1 MNEKE
6 NHLPNLSDK
15 ERAHALELA
24 MKARKRRAVLKAR
37 MKSGELAFT
46 DALNEED
53 AKRIEVVSLLKCVP
67 GIGASKAEAIRR
79 LVKIPL
85 GRRVS
90 GLGIRQREE
99 LTALEKKRL
108 ENDST
113 EVKSFVM
120 YPRWTHWRDLKGTC
134 PICGEPAHVGTSKR
148 TGRHFWLHDKYDMY
162 EYYNGH
168 GIHGL

>member
-1 MNEKE
+1 MVTESEKSKHDMLRAMRKHIRE
-6 NHLPNLSDK
+6 NGITDFI
-15 ERAHALELA
+15 
-24 MKARKRRAVLKAR
+24 RAVLKAR

-99 LTALEKKRL
+99 LTALEKNGWKM
-108 ENDST
+108 T
-113 EVKSFVM
+113 AQKSKA
-120 YPRWTHWRDLKGTC
+120 L
-134 PICGEPAHVGTSKR
+134 
-148 TGRHFWLHDKYDMY
+148 
-162 EYYNGH
+162 
-168 GIHGL
+168 

>member
-1 MNEKE
+1 MAQADDNVWDNELKKEVAMNEKE

-53 AKRIEVVSLLKCVP
+53 AKRIEVVSLSKCGP
-67 GIGASKAEAIRR
+67 GLGATQADAIRT
-79 LVKIPL
+79 LVNSPVA
-85 GRRVS
+85 RRVS

-99 LTALEKKRL
+99 LTALEKNGWKM
-108 ENDST
+108 T
-113 EVKSFVM
+113 AQKSKA
-120 YPRWTHWRDLKGTC
+120 L
-134 PICGEPAHVGTSKR
+134 
-148 TGRHFWLHDKYDMY
+148 
-162 EYYNGH
+162 
-168 GIHGL
+168 

>member
-53 AKRIEVVSLLKCVP
+53 AKRIEVVLLLKCVP

-99 LTALEKKRL
+99 LTALEKNGWKM
-108 ENDST
+108 T
-113 EVKSFVM
+113 AQKSKA
-120 YPRWTHWRDLKGTC
+120 L
-134 PICGEPAHVGTSKR
+134 
-148 TGRHFWLHDKYDMY
+148 
-162 EYYNGH
+162 
-168 GIHGL
+168 

>member
-1 MNEKE
+1 MTEKE
-6 NHLPNLSDK
+6 NHLPNLSSE

-24 MKARKRRAVLKAR
+24 MKARKRRAVLKAH

-99 LTALEKKRL
+99 LTALEKNGWKM
-108 ENDST
+108 T
-113 EVKSFVM
+113 AQKSKA
-120 YPRWTHWRDLKGTC
+120 L
-134 PICGEPAHVGTSKR
+134 
-148 TGRHFWLHDKYDMY
+148 
-162 EYYNGH
+162 
-168 GIHGL
+168 

>member
-1 MNEKE
+1 MAGTSRQRRG
-6 NHLPNLSDK
+6 HLPNLSDK

-99 LTALEKKRL
+99 LTAFMKFLNTYGVKVFDPAEAKRVLEKEVSAFAEIMESLAALRREADRNNVHL
-108 ENDST
+108 QT
-113 EVKSFVM
+113 EDF
-120 YPRWTHWRDLKGTC
+120 DNLDN
-134 PICGEPAHVGTSKR
+134 E
-148 TGRHFWLHDKYDMY
+148 
-162 EYYNGH
+162 
-168 GIHGL
+168 

>member
-1 MNEKE
+1 MTEKE
-6 NHLPNLSDK
+6 NHLPNLSSE

-24 MKARKRRAVLKAR
+24 MKARKLRAVLKAR

-99 LTALEKKRL
+99 LTALEKNGWKMTAQR
-108 ENDST
+108 
-113 EVKSFVM
+113 
-120 YPRWTHWRDLKGTC
+120 
-134 PICGEPAHVGTSKR
+134 SKA
-148 TGRHFWLHDKYDMY
+148 L
-162 EYYNGH
+162 
-168 GIHGL
+168 

>member
-24 MKARKRRAVLKAR
+24 MKARKCRAVLKAR

-90 GLGIRQREE
+90 GLGIRPTVPIGDELLDSISTSAVECFRPPPVIFITPILKYRE
-99 LTALEKKRL
+99 LGYTVLDDVPSHRPHLLEKLRGGG
-108 ENDST
+108 N
-113 EVKSFVM
+113 
-120 YPRWTHWRDLKGTC
+120 
-134 PICGEPAHVGTSKR
+134 
-148 TGRHFWLHDKYDMY
+148 
-162 EYYNGH
+162 H
-168 GIHGL
+168 GD

>member
-53 AKRIEVVSLLKCVP
+53 AKRIEVVSLLKCV
-67 GIGASKAEAIRR
+67 GASKAEAIRR

-99 LTALEKKRL
+99 LTALEKNGWKM
-108 ENDST
+108 T
-113 EVKSFVM
+113 AQKSKA
-120 YPRWTHWRDLKGTC
+120 L
-134 PICGEPAHVGTSKR
+134 
-148 TGRHFWLHDKYDMY
+148 
-162 EYYNGH
+162 
-168 GIHGL
+168 

>member
-1 MNEKE
+1 MPGNARRLCRE
-6 NHLPNLSDK
+6 HADK
-15 ERAHALELA
+15 CN
-24 MKARKRRAVLKAR
+24 KARKRRAVLKAR

-53 AKRIEVVSLLKCVP
+53 AKHIEVVSLLKCVP

-99 LTALEKKRL
+99 LTALEKNGWKM
-108 ENDST
+108 T
-113 EVKSFVM
+113 AQKSKA
-120 YPRWTHWRDLKGTC
+120 L
-134 PICGEPAHVGTSKR
+134 
-148 TGRHFWLHDKYDMY
+148 
-162 EYYNGH
+162 
-168 GIHGL
+168 